1 MVSGAK
7 SFEFLGSQTT
17 PVLANLVL
25 LRRDSL
31 LSDVRSTV
39 PAEEL
44 SRLRHAPLPPSA
56 LFPTILLDTALGK
69 THAASNDALVHKA
82 LHPPRIP
89 ERQPQG
95 HNRASSSATTPADRS
110 GVSPLVPHQQQ
121 ALRSNSSTASSSGGN
136 RNKPRKGKKPFCH
149 SGRSGNARS
158 GGKGSGKRLN

>member
-1 MVSGAK
+1 MSGAK

-39 PAEEL
+39 PAEE
-44 SRLRHAPLPPSA
+44 